1 MPNALIALVK
11 RLCDKKNC
19 KLDNELISVGIVQF
33 RRFYV
38 KLRTKSFERFAKFRG
53 ETERVESES

>member
-38 KLRTKSFERFAKFRG
+38 KLSFERFAKFRG